1 MKMIPCC
8 VHYRGS
14 DEYVNAEN
22 GGFEMANKIYIVMK
36 DGETIKELKNL
47 PAAKRFADT
56 ESAEVFC
63 EGECVYAPDTIMAD
77 QNLEHSLETLEEIPE
92 PKAPVKVETI
102 ASEKYVLTAK
112 MNIRK
117 APSLKSKSIGI
128 AEKGTVVEVTEIQNG
143 WLYLLDGTFILYE
156 GGKWA
161 RKC

>member
-1 MKMIPCC
+1 
-8 VHYRGS
+8 
-14 DEYVNAEN
+14 
-22 GGFEMANKIYIVMK
+22 MANKSYTVMK

-47 PAAKRFADT
+47 TAAKKLADT

-63 EGECVYAPDTIMAD
+63 EGECVYASEPIKVD
-77 QNLEHSLETLEEIPE
+77 QNLEHSIDTLEEIPE
-92 PKAPVKVETI
+92 PKGPVKVETI
-102 ASEKYVLTAK
+102 TPEKYTLTAK